1 MTDQNTN
8 GAAGHAPADAPGL
21 EQRAAELS
29 AQMVRQPSA
38 ETPEI
43 TAAELGKRM
52 ELIREVKR
60 TQMREGIDYGTVPG
74 TDKPGLFKPGAE
86 KLAVL
91 FRLDVQPRN
100 EPIWGPGEHL
110 TVISRATVY
119 HVPTGARLGYGEG
132 ICSSRERNR
141 AYRKQERTCPN
152 CGAAAVIKG
161 KAGIRGRVR
170 LLEETRRVRRQLPR
184 RRRADRGAGGR
195 GDREPR
201 SARHLE
207 SRDEDGQEA
216 GDPGRRDVG
225 HRRIGDLHPGPRR
238 RPDRDGG
245 TRGALRAGRP
255 RRTQAEPPRRPR
267 SGCAAATSSRPRRC
281 GRRSRPRSTAT
292 CQKPQP
298 KRSCSPPR
306 PRAPPAGATAA
317 GQPTRRATRSCPD
330 SRRRARPRTPPPRTC
345 HAGASSANRNP
356 HGARLRVIASARGV
370 GDAELA
376 NLIRNAVG
384 QGPIPAD
391 RARTALPTMLARI
404 SEENSE
410 RTVELLDMFYPP
422 PRAEIRER
430 RAGEVTSVDFGA
442 IEPPRQR

>member
-8 GAAGHAPADAPGL
+8 GGVGHAPADAPGL

-161 KAGIRGRVR
+161 TQEYGGGYVCWKKRDGC
-170 LLEETRRVRRQLPR
+170 
-184 RRRADRGAGGR
+184 GANFPD
-195 GDREPR
+195 GDERIE
-201 SARHLE
+201 
-207 SRDEDGQEA
+207 GQEVGEIENPDLPDTWNPVTKMA
-216 GDPGRRDVG
+216 KKRATLDAVISVTGASAIFTQDLGADPTEMAAPDA
-225 HRRIGDLHPGPRR
+225 PYGPVVPAELKEAARQAAIR
-238 RPDRDGG
+238 LCGGEPAQAKALWEKIQDTLDGYM
-245 TRGALRAGRP
+245 P
-255 RRTQAEPPRRPR
+255 E
-267 SGCAAATSSRPRRC
+267 AAAQALMLAAQAA
-281 GRRSRPRSTAT
+281 G
-292 CQKPQP
+292 
-298 KRSCSPPR
+298 
-306 PRAPPAGATAA
+306 PPAGATAA
-317 GQPTRRATRSCPD
+317 GQPSTA
-330 SRRRARPRTPPPRTC
+330 PPAAAAPAAGEQTQDPAPAGS
-345 HAGASSANRNP
+345 HAGEPANGNA
-356 HGARLRVIASARGV
+356 HGARLRVIAGTRGV
-370 GDAELA
+370 RDADLA

-384 QGPIPAD
+384 QGPIPTD
-391 RARTALPTMLARI
+391 RARAALPMMLERI

-410 RTVELLDMFYPP
+410 QTVGLLDMFYPP
-422 PRAEIRER
+422 PEGDPRA
-430 RAGEVTSVDFGA
+430 ASGEVTSVDFGA
-442 IEPPRQR
+442 IEPPRPA